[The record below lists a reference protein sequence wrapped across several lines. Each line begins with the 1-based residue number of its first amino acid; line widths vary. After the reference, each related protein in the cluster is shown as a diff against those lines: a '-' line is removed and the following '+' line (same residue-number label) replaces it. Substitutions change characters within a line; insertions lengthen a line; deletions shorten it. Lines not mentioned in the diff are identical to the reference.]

1 MNSFPLFLR
10 LGTLLSCPAWLRMVL
25 TALLVSLLVLLT
37 WWAII

>member
-1 MNSFPLFLR
+1 MRSSPLFLR
-10 LGTLLSCPAWLRMVL
+10 TGTLLSCPAWLRVAL